1 MGDGDAEGFAHTG
14 LVEDRVMGAL
24 RTCRVLA
31 AAYGVE
37 LRVVA
42 REVEDGFGEVVPR
55 AHAFI
60 GEVVEPSLIE
70 LSTLNDPH
78 DEACQIE
85 CRGWGADLVEDDA
98 HLGALLAEA

>member
-1 MGDGDAEGFAHTG
+1 
-14 LVEDRVMGAL
+14 MGAL

-31 AAYGVE
+31 AAYGVK

-42 REVEDGFGEVVPR
+42 REAEDGFSKVVPR

-70 LSTLNDPH
+70 LSVLNDPH
-78 DEACQIE
+78 DAACQIE
-85 CRGWGADLVEDDA
+85 CRGRGADLVEDDA

>member
-1 MGDGDAEGFAHTG
+1 
-14 LVEDRVMGAL
+14 MGAL

-42 REVEDGFGEVVPR
+42 REAEDGFGEVVPR

-60 GEVVEPSLIE
+60 GEVVEPCFIE
-70 LSTLNDPH
+70 LSTLNVPTMKR
-78 DEACQIE
+78 A
-85 CRGWGADLVEDDA
+85 RSS
-98 HLGALLAEA
+98 AEVGVPTWSKTTRISGRSLPRRSMVFMKFAP